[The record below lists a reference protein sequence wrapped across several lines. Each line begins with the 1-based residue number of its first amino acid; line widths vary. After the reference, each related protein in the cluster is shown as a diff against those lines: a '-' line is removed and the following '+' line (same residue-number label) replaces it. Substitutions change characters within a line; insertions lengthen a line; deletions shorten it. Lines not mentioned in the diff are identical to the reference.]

1 MIFYNAEQTLANYF
15 LTMVN
20 SVLKAIDI
28 LFLFTP
34 DRPRLSLSEISRLL
48 GIPKS
53 TAHNLLSTL
62 VSRGMV
68 EQVENEAYALGKMLV
83 VLSQAIYVNVEF
95 RDRAAPLLRQMADRC
110 HESVYLTMRDGDA
123 ALYIYAIESPRRLLA
138 RTAIGERVPLHCT
151 SNGKAIL
158 AQLSDEEVVA
168 IADRTNLPAYTKNT
182 FTDLPALLEDLRAT
196 RYRGFSI
203 DNQEHEMNTYCIGAP
218 IFNAQGHVVGACS
231 ISGADPEITIS
242 RQLEFANLVQY
253 TAQEISRR
261 MGYVLPTPSK
271 IVELV

>member
-95 RDRAAPLLRQMADRC
+95 RDRAAPLLR
-110 HESVYLTMRDGDA
+110 
-123 ALYIYAIESPRRLLA
+123 P
-138 RTAIGERVPLHCT
+138 
-151 SNGKAIL
+151 
-158 AQLSDEEVVA
+158 
-168 IADRTNLPAYTKNT
+168 
-182 FTDLPALLEDLRAT
+182 
-196 RYRGFSI
+196 
-203 DNQEHEMNTYCIGAP
+203 
-218 IFNAQGHVVGACS
+218 
-231 ISGADPEITIS
+231 
-242 RQLEFANLVQY
+242 
-253 TAQEISRR
+253 
-261 MGYVLPTPSK
+261 MG
-271 IVELV
+271 